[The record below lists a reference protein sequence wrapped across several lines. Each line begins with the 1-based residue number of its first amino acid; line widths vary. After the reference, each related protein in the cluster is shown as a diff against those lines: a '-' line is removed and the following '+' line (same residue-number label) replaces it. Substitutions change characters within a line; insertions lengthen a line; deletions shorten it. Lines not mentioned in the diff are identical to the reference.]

1 MVTLQDRGKWRNVKR
16 DFQVGDIVLLKDS
29 TTRNHWPIAKI
40 IESCKGSDGHVQT
53 AKIQT
58 NDNTFNNELRRWFIQ
73 YAKFS

>member
-1 MVTLQDRGKWRNVKR
+1 M
-16 DFQVGDIVLLKDS
+16 
-29 TTRNHWPIAKI
+29 AKI
-40 IESCKGSDGHVQT
+40 IEACKGSDGHVQT